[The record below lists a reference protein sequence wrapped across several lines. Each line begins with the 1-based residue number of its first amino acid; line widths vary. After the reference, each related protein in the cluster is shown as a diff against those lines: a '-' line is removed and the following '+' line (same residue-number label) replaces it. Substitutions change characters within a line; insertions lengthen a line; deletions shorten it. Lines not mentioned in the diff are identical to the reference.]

1 MATPETVTIF
11 KDTYQTL
18 IDREHKQML
27 ELATIK
33 GRISALADMEDNPRF
48 VFDLLKTMKKDWR

>member
-18 IDREHKQML
+18 IDQEHKQML

-33 GRISALADMEDNPRF
+33 GRISALADMEDNPQF
-48 VFDLLKTMKKDWR
+48 VFDLLKTMKKDWL